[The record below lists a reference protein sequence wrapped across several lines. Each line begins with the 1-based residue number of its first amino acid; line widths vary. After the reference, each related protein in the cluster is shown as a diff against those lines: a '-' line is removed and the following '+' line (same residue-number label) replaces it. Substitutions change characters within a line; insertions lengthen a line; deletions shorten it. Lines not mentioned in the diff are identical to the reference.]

1 MLVKSKGK
9 HGYVIALGVI
19 PLEFPQGPSKSLVL
33 VVKGLGRMLKQPLG
47 KSVGAQPKSMLPSCL
62 I

>member
-9 HGYVIALGVI
+9 HGYVISLGVI
-19 PLEFPQGPSKSLVL
+19 PLELLQGPSKCPVL
-33 VVKGLGRMLKQPLG
+33 VVKGLGRMFKQPLG
-47 KSVGAQPKSMLPSCL
+47 KSIGAKPKSMLPSCL